1 MKIRLT
7 KMFSLILSL
16 LILSVL
22 FNVNAYA
29 AEGHWEKDGKGWWYA
44 LNGGGYSKNSW
55 LLDGGKY
62 YYFNN
67 DGYMLANQLVGDY
80 YLGIDGAMLVRGNT
94 PDGYFVRDDGRWD
107 QNIPKTNWPVL
118 NGTYEVS
125 LSKLNSEYK
134 SGVDSISLEIN
145 TLAIFGYIHKHT
157 ANGLEDIGYQ
167 SICFYVPDNVKFY
180 SREGQD
186 GWLTPMSRKEMED
199 YINSGPSLGLELEII
214 NNTIIA
220 MYSTV

>member
-1 MKIRLT
+1 
-7 KMFSLILSL
+7 
-16 LILSVL
+16 
-22 FNVNAYA
+22 
-29 AEGHWEKDGKGWWYA
+29 
-44 LNGGGYSKNSW
+44 
-55 LLDGGKY
+55 
-62 YYFNN
+62 
-67 DGYMLANQLVGDY
+67 
-80 YLGIDGAMLVRGNT
+80 MLVRGNT

-180 SREGQD
+180 SREDQD